1 MSLKSNTIAEALK
14 LEMAKRGEN
23 QTRAAIS
30 MGIDQARVSLWLRGR
45 LPSPEYVMTLSKY
58 LGCSMLEFAWMA
70 HCCSI
75 LLAKESPRKT
85 SEEVVAMSALIEGR
99 LNEYGAPPAAA
110 WKSFNIE
117 KMAELMGWAI
127 NQSIG
132 LLEQDLNDV
141 DLMNPK
147 VQKVM
152 RDAVEQARSLSKKK

>member
-1 MSLKSNTIAEALK
+1 MALKSNTIAEALR

-23 QTRAAIS
+23 QTKAAIS

-45 LPSPEYVMTLSKY
+45 LPSPEYVVTLSTY

-99 LNEYGAPPAAA
+99 LNEYGAPQATE
-110 WKSFNIE
+110 WKNYKGE
-117 KMAELMGWAI
+117 EMNELIKWAI
-127 NQSIG
+127 NKSTG
-132 LLEQDLNDV
+132 LLEPDLNDV

-152 RDAVEQARSLSKKK
+152 REAVEQARSLSKKK